1 MLRTFRCLCGALLLL
16 AVCARERI
24 DRRFVTYLQQERT
37 VRQTIQD
44 EQTLSD
50 SLKALQKRFNI
61 DRAQELARLSDNPE
75 DWLYLLEA
83 LEHTQ

>member
-1 MLRTFRCLCGALLLL
+1 MVRTFCCLCGALLLV
-16 AVCARERI
+16 VCARERI
-24 DRRFVTYLQQERT
+24 DRRLVAYLQQERT
-37 VRQTIQD
+37 VRQKVQD

-50 SLKALQKRFNI
+50 SLKALQKRFNV
-61 DRAQELARLSDNPE
+61 DRAQQLARVSDNPE